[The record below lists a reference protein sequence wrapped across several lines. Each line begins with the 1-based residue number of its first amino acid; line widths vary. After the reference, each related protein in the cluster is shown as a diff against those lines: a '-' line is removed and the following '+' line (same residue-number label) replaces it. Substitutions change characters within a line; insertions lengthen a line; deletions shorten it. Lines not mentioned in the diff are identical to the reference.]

1 MIVTEQIANAAIFG
15 TIYFLKQ
22 GDSQQFA
29 FFCEL
34 LAGPGPYLTI
44 IIFINTTVICPL
56 SDPRGMDS
64 RNEANAISVFD
75 LANRPIIIA
84 HRGYSKE
91 FPENTLLS
99 FRYHYDF
106 NLE

>member
-1 MIVTEQIANAAIFG
+1 MPGKLVVWLPTNSGNLAEKKYFKDLKIK
-15 TIYFLKQ
+15 TI
-22 GDSQQFA
+22 SSVVSP
-29 FFCEL
+29 E
-34 LAGPGPYLTI
+34 
-44 IIFINTTVICPL
+44 
-56 SDPRGMDS
+56 SGMDS

-99 FRYHYDF
+99 FR
-106 NLE
+106 